1 MTVVAVGLEVESGL
15 QKTGLAGEAESSGQ
29 SYRRAMSPERLPRAL
44 DRVLDP
50 LIAGALFVVGL
61 LDIWVFTP
69 SDFFTIDEPSPVN
82 FLFLLL
88 VCLPLVWRRKAPLV
102 ALVVVLV
109 ASYTWVL
116 SFGDLTVQP
125 PFEAFLALWF
135 LVYTVAVQ
143 ATGRR
148 VWIAVAILIL
158 GFLAEI
164 PLVVLGKP
172 SGNAFPAWI
181 FFGLTFVAGRVVHRQ
196 RVLSAELAER
206 ASELEHEREEK
217 AQLEVALERTRIA
230 RELHDVVTHNVSLMV
245 LQASVERRVE
255 NALGDSA
262 IETLASIEET
272 GRQTLGELRRI
283 LGVLRS
289 SEERTPLAPQP
300 TLSTFAEL
308 VEGVRTAG
316 LPVELVVEG
325 EPKQLS
331 GGVEL
336 CAYRVVQEALT
347 NSLKHADATSARVR
361 VRYEN
366 GHLDVEVTDD
376 GRGAGKNGQRSRD
389 MTQSGHGLIGMRE
402 RVELY
407 QGVLESGSIAG
418 GVGYRVFARL
428 PTREETN

>member
-1 MTVVAVGLEVESGL
+1 MRLERF
-15 QKTGLAGEAESSGQ
+15 T
-29 SYRRAMSPERLPRAL
+29 RAL

-50 LIAGALFVVGL
+50 LIAGSLLVVGFI
-61 LDIWVFTP
+61 DIWVFTP
-69 SDFFTIDEPSPVN
+69 SDFFTIDGPRPLN
-82 FLFLLL
+82 TLFLVL
-88 VCLPLVWRRKAPLV
+88 VCLPLVWRRRTPLV

-109 ASYTWVL
+109 VSYTWVL

-135 LVYTVAVQ
+135 TVYAIGAN

-148 VWIAVAILIL
+148 VSIAVGLLIL

-164 PLVVLGKP
+164 PLVALGKP

-181 FFGLTFVAGRVVHRQ
+181 FFGLTFVGGRVVHRQ
-196 RVLSAELAER
+196 RILTIELAER
-206 ASELEHEREEK
+206 VAELGLEREEK

-245 LQASVERRVE
+245 LQASVERRLA
-255 NALGDSA
+255 NALDNSTS
-262 IETLASIEET
+262 ETLASIEET

-289 SEERTPLAPQP
+289 NEERPPLAPQP
-300 TLSTFAEL
+300 TIATFAE
-308 VEGVRTAG
+308 VVDGARRAG
-316 LPVELVVEG
+316 LQVALVVEG

-331 GGVEL
+331 AGVEL

-347 NSLKHADATSARVR
+347 NSLKHAEASSARVL

-376 GRGAGKNGQRSRD
+376 GRGAGNNGKGATDS
-389 MTQSGHGLIGMRE
+389 QSGHGLIGMRE

-407 QGVLESGSIAG
+407 QGVLEAGSVADS
-418 GVGYRVFARL
+418 VGYRVFARL

>member
-1 MTVVAVGLEVESGL
+1 M
-15 QKTGLAGEAESSGQ
+15 
-29 SYRRAMSPERLPRAL
+29 AL

-50 LIAGALFVVGL
+50 LIAGSLLVVGL
-61 LDIWVFTP
+61 IDIWVFTP
-69 SDFFTIDEPSPVN
+69 NDFFTIDGPKPLN
-82 FLFLLL
+82 TLFLVL
-88 VCLPLVWRRKAPLV
+88 VCLPLVWRRRTPMV

-109 ASYTWVL
+109 VSYTWVL

-135 LVYTVAVQ
+135 TVYAVGAN

-148 VWIAVAILIL
+148 VLIAVGILIL
-158 GFLAEI
+158 GFLAEV
-164 PLVVLGKP
+164 PLVAIGKP
-172 SGNAFPAWI
+172 PGNAFPAWI
-181 FFGLTFVAGRVVHRQ
+181 FFSLTFIGGRVVHRQ
-196 RVLSAELAER
+196 RLLTIELSQRVAELGQ
-206 ASELEHEREEK
+206 EREEK

-245 LQASVERRVE
+245 LQASVERRLA
-255 NALGDSA
+255 NAPDNSTV
-262 IETLASIEET
+262 ETLASIEEN

-289 SEERTPLAPQP
+289 NKERPPLAPPP
-300 TLSTFAEL
+300 TIATFAEL
-308 VEGVRTAG
+308 VDGARRAG

-331 GGVEL
+331 AGVEL

-347 NSLKHADATSARVR
+347 NSLKHADASSARVV

-376 GRGAGKNGQRSRD
+376 GRGAENNRQGATDS
-389 MTQSGHGLIGMRE
+389 QSGHGLIGMRE

-407 QGVLESGSIAG
+407 QGVLEAGSVADS
-418 GVGYRVFARL
+418 VGYRVFARL